1 MDVSVIYTWRIYF
14 LSAIDGFKTK
24 NEFLRKIPFC
34 SPQFRL
40 PKLSPGWPKKPPG
53 DLKFTVGGNLMN
65 GIF

>member
-14 LSAIDGFKTK
+14 PSAIDGFKK
-24 NEFLRKIPFC
+24 KMNSLEKSLSAALNLGYQNC
-34 SPQFRL
+34 RL
-40 PKLSPGWPKKPPG
+40 G